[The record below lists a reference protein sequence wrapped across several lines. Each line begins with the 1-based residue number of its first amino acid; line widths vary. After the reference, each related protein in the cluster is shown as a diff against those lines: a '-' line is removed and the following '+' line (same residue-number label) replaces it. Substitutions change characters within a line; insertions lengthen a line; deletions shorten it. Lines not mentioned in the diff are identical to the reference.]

1 MRKFLYVTG
10 LFLIITF
17 ILVYLYYFNKPS
29 DDLFKAAGNDW
40 NSPKRIE
47 DYFVNDM
54 KMSPKEAQKYA
65 NIGVSF
71 YVTKNSTLDGIINN
85 LTYYGLVRD
94 EKALRYT
101 LEHTKDTTPGK
112 TDTIKVGN
120 NGSID
125 LGIYELSRNMDTW
138 QIADTLLNKGQER
151 GSDPYNYLFMPGDPN
166 APHGERPA
174 E

>member
-1 MRKFLYVTG
+1 MKKKIIVIVILLLIIPAGIYFLY
-10 LFLIITF
+10 F
-17 ILVYLYYFNKPS
+17 YKPS
-29 DDLFKAAGNDW
+29 DDLFKATGNDW

-54 KMSPKEAQKYA
+54 KMSPEEAQKYA
-65 NIGVSF
+65 NVGVSF
-71 YVTKNSTLDGIINN
+71 YVTKNTTLDGIINN

-94 EKALRYT
+94 EKALRYA
-101 LEHTKDTTPGK
+101 LEHTNDTTSGK
-112 TDTIKVGN
+112 TDAIKVGN
-120 NGSID
+120 RGSID
-125 LGIYELSRNMDTW
+125 SGIYELSRNMDTW

-166 APHGERPA
+166 APHGERPI